1 MAEVIMYSTI
11 YCPYCVRARELL
23 TSKNIPFT
31 EIRIDEHPEKRAEMI
46 EKSNRHTVPQIFIN
60 GRSIG
65 GCNDMFALEA
75 NGQLDELLRG

>member
-46 EKSNRHTVPQIFIN
+46 EKSNRHTVPQVFIN

-65 GCNDMFALEA
+65 GCSDMFALEA